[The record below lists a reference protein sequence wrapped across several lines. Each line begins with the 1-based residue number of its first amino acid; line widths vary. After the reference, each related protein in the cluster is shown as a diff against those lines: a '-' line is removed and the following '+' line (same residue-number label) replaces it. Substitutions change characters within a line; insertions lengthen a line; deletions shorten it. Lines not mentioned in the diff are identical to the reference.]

1 MDFII
6 NNKAEIFS
14 MENKRIGI
22 SLIQDCDEK
31 CFYISIP
38 MEKGVRKS
46 LEMGQKIKLVY
57 YEETRLISFMGDVI
71 DMKKDNIILY
81 KLRQPENFE
90 VVQRRENF
98 RLPIV
103 FDMKYLTFKSVES
116 VDLKKLK
123 IDKIEERFKDEFKEC
138 LSFDLSGQGIGL
150 LMDENIA
157 HGEAVVL
164 LIRHSTLDVVL
175 KGHVVHKVKLFR
187 KNSLK
192 YKVGVCFFEQD
203 YRTKEKI
210 VSYIF
215 KKMREQLKRRV
226 E

>member
-22 SLIQDCDEK
+22 SLIQDYDEK
-31 CFYISIP
+31 HFYISIP
-38 MEKGVRKS
+38 MGKGVRKS
-46 LEMGQKIKLVY
+46 LEIGQKIKLIY
-57 YEETRLISFMGDVI
+57 YEETRLVSFMGDVV

-81 KLRQPENFE
+81 KLRQPKKFE
-90 VVQRRENF
+90 VVQRREDF

-103 FDMKYLTFKSVES
+103 LDMKYLTFKSVES

-123 IDKIEERFKDEFKEC
+123 IDKIEERFKDDFKEC

-150 LMDENIA
+150 AMDENIA
-157 HGEAVVL
+157 IGEVL
-164 LIRHSTLDVVL
+164 VLVIRHSTLDVVL
-175 KGHVVHKVKLFR
+175 KGKVVHKVKIFR
-187 KNSLK
+187 GNGLK
-192 YKVGVCFFEQD
+192 YRVGVCFFEQD

-215 KKMREQLKRRV
+215 EKMREQLKRRV
-226 E
+226 